1 MQAIPRKAVLLIL
14 PVNAFIVL
22 HREIEPAP
30 FSAIFLRHVHEFLM
44 NPARIF
50 GISMDLSS

>member
-1 MQAIPRKAVLLIL
+1 MQAIPKKAVPLIL
-14 PVNAFIVL
+14 PVDAFIVL